1 MRTEETQS
9 GYVRVWLDKKDKQR
23 LVGYYDDDPVKQ
35 VAIRLMLESG
45 LRAEEVPRV
54 SASDLIDS
62 EKADFTRL
70 KIREA
75 KAGRRET
82 IVPPSLAQQ
91 IRTVSNIQESDV
103 VVNVTDRTVRNWV
116 YKASEHI
123 ALKTDEPDWNE
134 VSPHDL
140 RRTFASGMVQDGVS
154 ESLVMKWGGWE
165 NYETFRG
172 HYFLESDEQI
182 EKQLQRVDIF

>member
-1 MRTEETQS
+1 M
-9 GYVRVWLDKKDKQR
+9 WLDKSDKQR
-23 LVGYYDDDPVKQ
+23 LVSYYDDDPVKQ
-35 VAIRLMLESG
+35 VAIRLLIESG

-54 SASDLIDS
+54 SANDLLESD
-62 EKADFTRL
+62 EADFTRL

-116 YKASEHI
+116 YDACEKIEEE
-123 ALKTDEPDWNE
+123 TGEPDWND
-134 VSPHDL
+134 VSPHDC
-140 RRTFASGMVQDGVS
+140 RRTFASKMVQDGIS
-154 ESLVMKWGGWE
+154 ESLVMQWGGWK
-165 NYETFRG
+165 NYETFRD
-172 HYFLESDEQI
+172 HYFLQSDEQI
-182 EKQLQRVDIF
+182 ERQLKRVDGF